1 MEFILLKKE
10 KKMRRLATISQ
21 TAFSVSPWL
30 LMALAATA
38 FTMVIIFYG
47 VDSFAQGA
55 HNTFHDFRHVVGMPC
70 H

>member
-1 MEFILLKKE
+1 
-10 KKMRRLATISQ
+10 MRRFATTIST
-21 TAFSVSPWL
+21 TALSVSPRL

-38 FTMVIIFYG
+38 FMMVIIFYG

-55 HNTFHDFRHVVGMPC
+55 HDIFHDFRHVVGMPC